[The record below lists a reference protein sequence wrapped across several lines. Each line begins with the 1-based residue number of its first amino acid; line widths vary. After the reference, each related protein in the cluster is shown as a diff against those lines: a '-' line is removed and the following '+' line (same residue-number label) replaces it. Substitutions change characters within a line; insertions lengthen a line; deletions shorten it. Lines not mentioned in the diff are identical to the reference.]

1 MKLRVLGLASI
12 LLLGACSFAEEE
24 EPEKVVEQEVLEFNL
39 SEREEVDKVAAYEVI
54 HIAAGDQITPPNPGT
69 LITTLEVDDPEFTY
83 LDIIIDVKNLDTS
96 EKVPQELLNITY
108 TIGDQEYSTS
118 QQIEYSNASMLKMG
132 EFETIEPL
140 KSAVVHYIAEV
151 PDFEGTEKIRIDA
164 EIGGKVYTSSITMED
179 YNNSQPVLSAGE
191 TLEVPQYANL
201 TLENVYYADKVAPPN
216 PGSFSTYYEPD
227 AQSNMYLV
235 LETKVENMKS
245 TDLPADSIF
254 AAKVIYDQYYE
265 YSGFPT
271 LLEADGSDLGY
282 ANITSIPS
290 LNEAVILYLMEVP
303 KELKE
308 TEGVVSVWFNNAYYR
323 LAVNNQIST
332 KQASQSGSASASE
345 QNTAGSQSDEEE
357 QDSAPNIAA
366 DQPDE
371 ADQDDTAD
379 GPRKGHTEM
388 TVDETLDLISYNEGI
403 DFSTHSYDMSFD
415 GNGYLIIEVG
425 QGEMAV
431 GTYKI
436 DSDGSLLQLDVAS
449 GSYLPAEQV
458 TDGGS

>member
-1 MKLRVLGLASI
+1 MKLKVVGLAII
-12 LLLGACSFAEEE
+12 LLLGACSAVEE
-24 EPEKVVEQEVLEFNL
+24 EPEKAVEQEVLEFNL
-39 SEREEVDKVAAYEVI
+39 NERSEIEKVTAYEVI
-54 HIAAGDQITPPNPGT
+54 HLAAGDQITPPNPGSV
-69 LITTLEVDDPEFTY
+69 ITTLEVDDPEFTY
-83 LDIIIDVKNLDTS
+83 LDIIIDVKNLNTA
-96 EKVPQELLNITY
+96 EKVPEELLNITY
-108 TIGDQEYSTS
+108 TIGDHEYSTF
-118 QQIEYSNASMLKMG
+118 QQVEYSNASMLRTG

-140 KSAVVHYIAEV
+140 KSAIVHYIAEV
-151 PDFEGTEKIRIDA
+151 PDFERTEEIQIDV
-164 EIGGKVYTSSITMED
+164 EIDGKVYTTTTTMDE
-179 YNNSQPVLSAGE
+179 YAKSQPVLAIGE
-191 TLEVPQYANL
+191 TIEVPQYADL
-201 TLENVYYADKVAPPN
+201 TLDNVYYTDKVAPPN

-235 LETKVENMKS
+235 LETTVENLKS
-245 TDLPADSIF
+245 TDLPADSVF
-254 AAKVIYDQYYE
+254 AAKVIYEQYYE

-290 LNEAVILYLMEVP
+290 LNEAVVLYLVEVP

-308 TEGVVSVWFNNAYYR
+308 KEGILSVWFNNDYYQ
-323 LAVNNQIST
+323 LAINDQIQT
-332 KQASQSGSASASE
+332 KEASQSDAASAGE
-345 QNTAGSQSDEEE
+345 QNTASSQKSENEQESTSD
-357 QDSAPNIAA
+357 DAA

-371 ADQDDTAD
+371 EVQDETAD
-379 GPRKGHTEM
+379 GSRKGHTEM

-415 GNGYLIIEVG
+415 ENGYLIIEVG

-436 DSDGSLLQLDVAS
+436 DSDGSLLQLDVVS
-449 GSYLPAEQV
+449 GNYLPAEQV